1 MWQEPIEDP
10 SKSISPGAKFGPATP
25 PAKFAF
31 SSQVFSA
38 EKLLL
43 ERMLDSLGNPSV
55 QIVLWDGQ
63 QLGHPASAAPA
74 RMIIG
79 DRGALL
85 KLISNPEFWFGEMY
99 TAGRIDV
106 EGDLAEFIETVYRSL
121 PRINQGTL
129 GKKLLAPFSDARRNS
144 LPKAR
149 SNINHHYDIGNK
161 FYQLW
166 LDKEML
172 YTCAYFPDQSMSL
185 EDAQTAKMDHICR
198 KLQLQPG
205 ESVVEAGSGWGTLA
219 LHMARHCG
227 VKVKA
232 YNISKEQI
240 AYSRQRARA
249 KGLYDQ
255 VEFIED
261 DYRHIQGRFDAFVS
275 VGMLEHVGVDNYFE
289 LGAVIDRCLTHS
301 GRGLIHTIG
310 RDYPSSMNPWIE
322 RRIFPGAIPPSLSE
336 MMRIFEPNGFSV
348 LDVENLRLH
357 YAKTLEHWMERY
369 EGATDSV
376 TAMFDAAFVRAWR
389 LYLAGSLAAFRSGA
403 MQLFQVGFARSGY
416 NQIPWTRQHQYL
428 S

>member
-1 MWQEPIEDP
+1 MWQKPIEDP
-10 SKSISPGAKFGPATP
+10 SKSINPGAKLGQAAP
-25 PAKFAF
+25 PSRFAF
-31 SSQVFSA
+31 SRQVFSA

-43 ERMLDSLGNPSV
+43 ERMLDSVGNPSV

-63 QLGHPASAAPA
+63 QLGHPASATPA
-74 RMIIG
+74 RMIIR

-121 PRINQGTL
+121 PRIDPGTL

-144 LPKAR
+144 LPNAR
-149 SNINHHYDIGNK
+149 SNIHHHYDIGNK

-166 LDKEML
+166 LDKQMV

-185 EDAQTAKMDHICR
+185 EDAQTAKLDHVCR
-198 KLQLQPG
+198 KLRLQPG
-205 ESVVEAGSGWGTLA
+205 ESVVEAGCGWGTLA
-219 LHMARHCG
+219 LHMARQCG

-240 AYSRQRARA
+240 AYSRQRALA
-249 KGLYDQ
+249 TGLDDR

-261 DYRHIQGRFDAFVS
+261 DYRNIQGRFDAFVS
-275 VGMLEHVGVDNYFE
+275 VGMLEHVGVDNYSE
-289 LGAVIDRCLTHS
+289 LGAVIDRCLTPS

-336 MMRIFEPNGFSV
+336 MMQIFEPNGFSV

-369 EGATDSV
+369 EGASDSV
-376 TAMFDAAFVRAWR
+376 TAMFDPAFVRAWR

-403 MQLFQVGFARSGY
+403 MQLFQVGFTRSGY
-416 NQIPWTRQHQYL
+416 NRIPWTRQHQYVF
-428 S
+428 